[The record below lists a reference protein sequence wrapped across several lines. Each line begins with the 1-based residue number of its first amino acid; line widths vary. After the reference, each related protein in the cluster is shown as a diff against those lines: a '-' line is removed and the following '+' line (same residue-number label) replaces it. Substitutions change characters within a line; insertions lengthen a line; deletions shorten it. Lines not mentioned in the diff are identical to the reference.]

1 MQVLACQRLPH
12 SSPVAPVLLRSCFA
26 SRSEVFFS
34 CFYSEAGASENKPS
48 EAHPLDGL
56 IGAKEGS
63 PIYTVYIL
71 RSLKAPQRIYIGS
84 TTNLEKR
91 LYAHNHAG
99 SAYTAR
105 FAPWELETHLVFKD
119 KTLAKQFAS
128 PVTRYSFLWSDHNRA

>member
-1 MQVLACQRLPH
+1 M
-12 SSPVAPVLLRSCFA
+12 
-26 SRSEVFFS
+26 
-34 CFYSEAGASENKPS
+34 
-48 EAHPLDGL
+48 DGL

-71 RSLKAPQRIYIGS
+71 RSLKAPQRIYIGY

-119 KTLAKQFAS
+119 KTLAKQFESYLKSGSGHA
-128 PVTRYSFLWSDHNRA
+128 FLHKRLLAPARVSLH